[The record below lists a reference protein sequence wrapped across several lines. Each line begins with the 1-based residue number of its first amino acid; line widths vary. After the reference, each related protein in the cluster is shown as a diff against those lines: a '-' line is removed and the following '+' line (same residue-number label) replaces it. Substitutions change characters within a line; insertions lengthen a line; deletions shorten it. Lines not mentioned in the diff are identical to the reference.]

1 MAIAA
6 LLLLLCADA
15 RWERADLSGEGTA
28 ALGDAPSEGIAARH
42 FGSLPFGA
50 GRLRVAVGEELLWL
64 DVNQDGLL
72 ADERPRAG
80 TKDGEGYRHKARLDL
95 LLPGGSVPQPVVL
108 EVRWTGDR
116 VRWRH
121 DQALRGGVEFGE
133 WWRVFECEDANAD
146 FRIDGADFLRI
157 DLDGDGLLGADERF
171 GITQAPCRVGVT
183 GLAVELSFADEG
195 ALKRPTPEERA
206 AALEAARRGT
216 GDANAKDVMVMLARC
231 ADAAAVDAALALAAQ
246 HGRAVEDECV
256 RVLSLARGRTT
267 VQALVRA
274 LDRESGDLALRI
286 LARIPTAEATGGL
299 LVPLALERDE
309 RVQRTLLAATID
321 RADPRVHGHWL
332 RITRALAG
340 DDVTR
345 TVAALRHAGFGR
357 AAPQGALLLLLT
369 GRSWEDRVYALDALA
384 EVREEAIATACGA
397 CLDHAAWQ
405 VRIAAAEALGRIRL
419 KASIEPLIR
428 ALTAEKHERVRHAIA
443 LSLEA
448 LTGEGLGLHAELWR
462 KWWERFGAGFVP
474 SPAPKPPRNRPA
486 GETRTVATFYGIPVL
501 SNRVIFV
508 IDESLSMAHDSGTA
522 GRSRFEVAIE
532 ELLAAAAKLDDDARL
547 NVIFFQ
553 SGLWQWEKRMQ
564 RVSKSTLAR
573 LKVVLAER
581 KPTGGTY
588 LYDGIE
594 AALADDEVE
603 TIFVLSDGAPS
614 GGKFTSMSDILR
626 EVRRLNQLR
635 RARIHCVSIGE
646 DSALLKSI
654 AAANGGDYVRR

>member
-15 RWERADLSGEGTA
+15 RWERAELSGEGTA
-28 ALGDAPSEGIAARH
+28 SLTDAPSEGIAASH

-50 GRLRVAVGEELLWL
+50 GRLRVAVGGELLWL

-72 ADERPRAG
+72 ADERPRSG
-80 TKDGEGYRHKARLDL
+80 TKEGDGFRHEARLDL
-95 LLPGGSVPQPVVL
+95 RLPGGSAMRPIVL
-108 EVRWTGDR
+108 EVRWGGDQ

-121 DQALRGGVEFGE
+121 DQVLRGGIEFGE
-133 WWRVFECEDANAD
+133 RWRAFECADANAD
-146 FRIDGADFLRI
+146 FRIDGSDVLRF
-157 DLDGDGLLGADERF
+157 DLDGDGLLGEGERF
-171 GITQAPCRVGVT
+171 GIAQAPCRVAVT
-183 GLAVELSFADEG
+183 GLAVEISFADES
-195 ALKRPTPEERA
+195 ALRRPTPGERA
-206 AALEAARRGT
+206 AALDEAKRGA
-216 GDANAKDVMVMLARC
+216 GDPAAAVVVLGRC
-231 ADAAAVDAALALAAQ
+231 ADPAAVEAALALAAQ

-274 LDRESGDLALRI
+274 LDAKSGDLALRI
-286 LARIPTAEATGGL
+286 LARIPTAEATEGL

-321 RADPRVHGHWL
+321 RADARVCAHWL
-332 RITRALAG
+332 RITRARAG

-345 TVAALRHAGFGR
+345 TVAALRHAGLGR

-369 GRSWEDRVYALDALA
+369 GRSWEDRVYALDALG
-384 EVREEAIATACGA
+384 ELREEAIATACGA

-419 KASIEPLIR
+419 GASVAPLVR
-428 ALTAEKHERVRHAIA
+428 ALAAEKHERVRHAVA
-443 LSLEA
+443 HSLEA

-501 SNRVIFV
+501 SDRVIFV
-508 IDESLSMAHDSGTA
+508 IDESLSMAHGADTGE
-522 GRSRFEVAIE
+522 RSRFEVAIA
-532 ELLAAAAKLDDDARL
+532 ELLAAAGRMDDAARL

-553 SGLWQWEKRMQ
+553 SGVWQWEKRMQ
-564 RVSKSTLAR
+564 RVSRATLAR
-573 LKVVLAER
+573 LKLVLAER
-581 KPTGGTY
+581 KPAGGTY

-614 GGKFTSMSDILR
+614 GGKFTGMSDILR

-635 RARIHCVSIGE
+635 RATVHCVSIGE